1 MSVWSWSYLFSKII
15 HCSFN
20 IIKDHWFLLKTM
32 HHVGFTNALMI
43 CRARTVIRLRWLK
56 QYFIISCVFIIG
68 FMEIRFCF
76 CLKLNFIRTVLEIS
90 SVLSLEQF
98 ILINSLIIVI
108 CSTINRV
115 GVRFSLPK
123 TFFFCYFLSFQINF
137 QLMNADCA
145 QSHKDLMKKC
155 FQHQFLILL
164 PVFHY

>member
-1 MSVWSWSYLFSKII
+1 MFLFWLNLKHFEQKMSVWSWSYLFSKII

-20 IIKDHWFLLKTM
+20 MLNEHYSKKKKNKDHWILLKTM

-43 CRARTVIRLRWLK
+43 CRARTVMRLRWLK

-68 FMEIRFCF
+68 FIEIRFCF

-90 SVLSLEQF
+90 SGLLLEQF

-123 TFFFCYFLSFQINF
+123 TFCYFFS
-137 QLMNADCA
+137 
-145 QSHKDLMKKC
+145 
-155 FQHQFLILL
+155 
-164 PVFHY
+164 